1 MDLFNFYNYCLND
14 SDKMYLADLLKRE
27 RIKGSSELVLSDWI
41 MVVHGSVR
49 LLNILKSISLDFD
62 VYPSQVTKEM
72 FFNIRYAGPK
82 TWEEFTDLRGDNL

>member
-14 SDKMYLADLLKRE
+14 SDKRYLADLLKRE
-27 RIKGSSELVLSDWI
+27 RIKGSSELVLSDWV
-41 MVVHGSVR
+41 MVVDGSVR

>member
-14 SDKMYLADLLKRE
+14 SDKRYLADLLKRE